1 LPCEKQDP
9 PNNNVYL
16 PVYNSGHW
24 NTTAAMKTIAAAMAA
39 FATGMAF
46 GAYLSKESSPPTT
59 STTTSTDATTTE
71 TLITS
76 WTNKFEGKSPAP
88 GKNRNA
94 TTQVP
99 TFISKV
105 GQKRYRIAMEPGRSS
120 GKHISPMQSLLASA
134 ASSLSASLLHKL
146 QQLHYTIDNLALS
159 TSATITDHIL
169 TSITFH
175 VDVTSPNLG
184 QLELQSIIQHHSC
197 MVVENLKIPS
207 SSIVTTAVVKE
218 LVEI

>member
-1 LPCEKQDP
+1 MKNQDP
-9 PNNNVYL
+9 KNNVYKAD
-16 PVYNSGHW
+16 W
-24 NTTAAMKTIAAAMAA
+24 NTTTAMKTTAAAMAA

-46 GAYLSKESSPPTT
+46 GAYLSKESSPSPPTT

>member
-1 LPCEKQDP
+1 MKNQGVDRQKY
-9 PNNNVYL
+9 N
-16 PVYNSGHW
+16 VYNSGHW
-24 NTTAAMKTIAAAMAA
+24 NTTTAMKTIAAAMAA

-46 GAYLSKESSPPTT
+46 GAYLSSPSPPTT

-88 GKNRNA
+88 GKKS

-146 QQLHYTIDNLALS
+146 QQLHDTIDNLALS

-197 MVVENLKIPS
+197 MVVQNLKIPS

>member
-1 LPCEKQDP
+1 
-9 PNNNVYL
+9 
-16 PVYNSGHW
+16 
-24 NTTAAMKTIAAAMAA
+24 
-39 FATGMAF
+39 
-46 GAYLSKESSPPTT
+46 
-59 STTTSTDATTTE
+59 
-71 TLITS
+71 
-76 WTNKFEGKSPAP
+76 
-88 GKNRNA
+88 
-94 TTQVP
+94 
-99 TFISKV
+99 
-105 GQKRYRIAMEPGRSS
+105 MEPGRSS

>member
-1 LPCEKQDP
+1 
-9 PNNNVYL
+9 
-16 PVYNSGHW
+16 
-24 NTTAAMKTIAAAMAA
+24 MKTIAAAMAG
-39 FATGMAF
+39 FATGIAF
-46 GAYLSKESSPPTT
+46 GAYLSKVNSPSPTT
-59 STTTSTDATTTE
+59 TYTTTSTAPTTE

-94 TTQVP
+94 TNQVP

-134 ASSLSASLLHKL
+134 ASSLAATLLHKL

-159 TSATITDHIL
+159 TSATIADHTL

-184 QLELQSIIQHHSC
+184 QLELQSIISNHSC